1 MSWSTLVGMSAYKGR
16 AMIVAG
22 GEAETAVTANLSRHI
37 NGLRTGWSGTL
48 TPTPDGLQQLLN
60 LTEGTLRLPDGREA
74 QFLRPDTSDWVA
86 HRQLI
91 IIGQDDAP
99 F

>member
-1 MSWSTLVGMSAYKGR
+1 MSWSTLVGMSAYNGR
-16 AMIVAG
+16 AVIVAEG
-22 GEAETAVTANLSRHI
+22 DADAAVTANLSRHR
-37 NGLRTGWSGTL
+37 NGLRTGWGGTL

-74 QFLRPDTSDWVA
+74 QFLRPDTSDWVT

-91 IIGQDDAP
+91 IIGQGNAP